1 MVTKVFDMTK
11 VLLLTVV
18 FEVFTDGLA
27 GYKIHPN
34 ANSEALGCPHA
45 TLLTIATEEEGSA
58 RGSRELRWECMT
70 DLHGLTPVIVSGDR
84 RCDLREGRC
93 ARDVKEGE
101 KLACRGSIMSS
112 RACQVLASLHRR
124 EREPSLSPDEVT
136 FSAFASHNMKQEWQ
150 KQKAQGTHPT

>member
-1 MVTKVFDMTK
+1 MLTKVFDTTK
-11 VLLLTVV
+11 VLLLTMV

-70 DLHGLTPVIVSGDR
+70 DLHGLTPVVVSGDH

-93 ARDVKEGE
+93 DVKEGE
-101 KLACRGSIMSS
+101 CD
-112 RACQVLASLHRR
+112 V
-124 EREPSLSPDEVT
+124 
-136 FSAFASHNMKQEWQ
+136 
-150 KQKAQGTHPT
+150 